1 MLFNNMFLSIKF
13 LIITWLFRLQFAI
26 ALESDETNSVNT
38 CNLPQSLIQEID
50 SYEPFV
56 HAIINET
63 LYGSFKGTTWNELA
77 YFVDTFGP
85 RFTGTAV
92 LERSIDYVLNK
103 SLEFGLDNVH
113 GESVSVPHWVR

>member
-1 MLFNNMFLSIKF
+1 MFLSIKL
-13 LIITWLFRLQFAI
+13 LIITWLFRLQFML

-38 CNLPQSLIQEID
+38 CDLPQSLIQEID